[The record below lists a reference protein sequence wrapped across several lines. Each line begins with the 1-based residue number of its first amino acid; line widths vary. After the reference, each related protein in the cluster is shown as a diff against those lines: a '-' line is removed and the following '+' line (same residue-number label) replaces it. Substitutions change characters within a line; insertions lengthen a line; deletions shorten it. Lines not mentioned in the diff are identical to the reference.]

1 MWLNRIPATARR
13 VLLVLVD
20 IGSIGLSL
28 YFSFYVRFDGNMP
41 GDQSWLLREL
51 FLVQLPIRLGFFYF
65 YGLYRGMWRYAS
77 MQDLMTIF
85 RAVSLSSLLA
95 IAVVLFS
102 QDFNGLP
109 RSVFVMDWIFTVT
122 FAGGARFIVRVLQT
136 YPFNQKSGK
145 RVLIFGAG
153 DAGEGL
159 LRRIGVSGTDLC
171 VIGFA
176 DDDPAKQNM
185 RIHGVPVLGSR
196 KRLPELVSQHGI
208 EEIFIAIPSAPPA
221 VFREIVSECHAV
233 KVRFRRVPSSKDLLN
248 GPAACGV
255 SNLPEVQLED
265 LLGRAPIT
273 LDNENVAVLLRDKI
287 IMVTGA
293 GGSIGSELCRQIAH
307 FKPRH
312 LIMLDQAENGLYEAD
327 MDMRQKKI
335 EASRDLVIADITD
348 GRRINEV
355 FAQYRPQL
363 VFHAA
368 AHKHVPMMEMNKK
381 EAIKNNVLGSR
392 TLAEAA
398 HRYGAEKFVMISTDK
413 AVNPTSIMGA
423 SKRLA
428 EMLLQGMAGRSFT
441 AFTTVRFG
449 NVLGS
454 NGSVVPLFKKQLLQG
469 GPLTVTHPDIER
481 FFMTIPEAVQLVL
494 QAGAMGK
501 GGEIYIL
508 DMGQPVKIVD
518 LARTLIT
525 LSGYTPEDIGIKFV
539 GLRPGEKLYEEL
551 WINDEK
557 ALPTGNSKIMIAQAN
572 APAESLEVDVD
583 DLLHLIGSGGAEEK
597 VLEQFCK
604 LVANYKTPVEN
615 GVHAKPAIAL
625 PTAATMNGK
634 AVHLI

>member
-1 MWLNRIPATARR
+1 MWIDRIPASTRR
-13 VLLVLVD
+13 LCLVFFD
-20 IGSIGLSL
+20 MGSIGLSL
-28 YFSFYVRFDGNMP
+28 YFAFYMRFEGNMP
-41 GDQSWLLREL
+41 ADQSWLMRAL
-51 FLVQLPIRLGFFYF
+51 FMIQLPIRLGFFYF

-77 MQDLMTIF
+77 IQDLMTIF
-85 RAVSLSSLLA
+85 RAMSLSSLVS

-102 QDFNGLP
+102 QNFQGLP
-109 RSVFVMDWIFTVT
+109 RSIFMMDWIFTVT
-122 FAGGARFIVRVLQT
+122 FVGGGRFFVRALQT

-159 LRRIGVSGTDLC
+159 LRRIVAAGGDLH
-171 VIGFA
+171 VVGFA
-176 DDDPAKQNM
+176 DDELAKQKM
-185 RIHGVPVLGSR
+185 RIHGVPVLGGR
-196 KRLPELVSQHGI
+196 RDLPGLVVRHRI
-208 EEIFIAIPSAPPA
+208 EEIFIAMPSAPPA

-233 KVRFRRVPSSKDLLN
+233 KVRFRRVPSSKDWLN
-248 GPAACGV
+248 GRLAV
-255 SNLPEVQLED
+255 SHLPEVQLED
-265 LLGRAPIT
+265 LLGRAPVT
-273 LDNENVAVLLRDKI
+273 LDHENVAVFLRDKVV
-287 IMVTGA
+287 MVTGA
-293 GGSIGSELCRQIAH
+293 GGSIGSELCRQIVH

-327 MDMRQKKI
+327 MDMRQKKL
-335 EASRDLVIADITD
+335 EVGRDLVIADITD
-348 GRRINEV
+348 ARRVNEV
-355 FAQYRPQL
+355 FAKYRPQI

-398 HRYGAEKFVMISTDK
+398 HRFGAEKFVMISTDK

-441 AFTTVRFG
+441 AFITVRFG

-454 NGSVVPLFKKQLLQG
+454 NGSVVPLFKKQLLHG

-494 QAGAMGK
+494 QAGSMGK

-508 DMGQPVKIVD
+508 DMGQPMKIVD
-518 LARTLIT
+518 LARNLIT
-525 LSGYTPEDIGIKFV
+525 LSGYTPEDIGIQFV

-551 WINDEK
+551 WIPDEK
-557 ALPTGNSKIMIAQAN
+557 ILPTGNSKIMIAQAS
-572 APAESLEVDVD
+572 APPETLDDDVD
-583 DLLHLIGSGGAEEK
+583 DLLHLIGSGVEEEK
-597 VLEQFCK
+597 VLERFCR
-604 LVANYKTPVEN
+604 LVTNYKSPAETKVSIVTP
-615 GVHAKPAIAL
+615 
-625 PTAATMNGK
+625 ATHLNGK
-634 AVHLI
+634 TVHVVLP

>member
-1 MWLNRIPATARR
+1 MR
-13 VLLVLVD
+13 
-20 IGSIGLSL
+20 G
-28 YFSFYVRFDGNMP
+28 FDGNMP
-41 GDQSWLLREL
+41 GDQSWLMREL

-109 RSVFVMDWIFTVT
+109 RSVFVMDWVFTVV
-122 FAGGARFIVRVLQT
+122 FVGGIRFLARALQM

-159 LRRIGVSGTDLC
+159 LRRISVSGAGLR

-176 DDDPAKQNM
+176 DDEPGKQNM
-185 RIHGVPVLGSR
+185 RIHGVPVLGGR
-196 KRLPELVSQHGI
+196 RNLPMLVSQHGI

-233 KVRFRRVPSSKDLLN
+233 KVRFRRVPSSKDFLN
-248 GPAACGV
+248 GRLTV

-265 LLGRAPIT
+265 LLGRAAVT
-273 LDNENVAVLLRDKI
+273 LENENVAAFLRDKVV
-287 IMVTGA
+287 MVTGA

-312 LIMLDQAENGLYEAD
+312 LVMLDQAENGLYEAD
-327 MDMRQKKI
+327 MDMRQKKL
-335 EASRDLVIADITD
+335 EVERTLAIADITEA
-348 GRRINEV
+348 RRISEV
-355 FAQYRPQL
+355 FAKYRPQI

-398 HRYGAEKFVMISTDK
+398 HRFGAEKFVMISTDK

-508 DMGQPVKIVD
+508 DMGQPIKIVD
-518 LARTLIT
+518 LARNLIT
-525 LSGYTPEDIGIKFV
+525 LSGYTPEDVGIQFV

-557 ALPTGNSKIMIAQAN
+557 VLPTGNSKIVIAQAN
-572 APAESLEVDVD
+572 PPAESLDDDVD
-583 DLLHLIGSGGAEEK
+583 DLLHLIGSGGTEEK
-597 VLEQFCK
+597 VLEQFCR

-615 GVHAKPAIAL
+615 GASAKPAVAL
-625 PTAATMNGK
+625 PVSTAMNGK
-634 AVHLI
+634 ALHVA

>member
-1 MWLNRIPATARR
+1 MWLNRIPVTARR
-13 VLLVLVD
+13 VLLVLLD
-20 IGSIGLSL
+20 FGSIGLSL

-41 GDQSWLLREL
+41 ADQAWLLREL
-51 FLVQLPIRLGFFYF
+51 FLVQLPVRLGFFYF

-77 MQDLMTIF
+77 LQDLMTIF
-85 RAVSLSSLLA
+85 RSVSLGSLLTIA
-95 IAVVLFS
+95 IVLFS

-122 FAGGARFIVRVLQT
+122 FVGGARFFVRALQT
-136 YPFNQKSGK
+136 YPFNRKSGK

-159 LRRIGVSGTDLC
+159 LRRISASGTDLR

-176 DDDPAKQNM
+176 DDAPTKQNM
-185 RIHGVPVLGSR
+185 RIHGVPVLGGR
-196 KRLPELVSQHGI
+196 KELPRLVSQHEI

-248 GPAACGV
+248 GRLAV

-265 LLGRAPIT
+265 LLGRAPVT
-273 LDNENVAVLLRDKI
+273 LDNDNVAGFLRDKI
-287 IMVTGA
+287 VMVTGA

-327 MDMRQKKI
+327 MDMCQKKI
-335 EASRDLVIADITD
+335 DVGRELVIADITD
-348 GRRINEV
+348 IRRINEV
-355 FAQYRPQL
+355 FAKYRPEI

-398 HRYGAEKFVMISTDK
+398 HRFHAEKFVMISTDK

-428 EMLLQGMAGRSFT
+428 EMLLQGMAGASAT

-481 FFMTIPEAVQLVL
+481 FFMMIPEAVQLVL

-501 GGEIYIL
+501 GGEIYVL
-508 DMGQPVKIVD
+508 DMGQPIKIVD
-518 LARTLIT
+518 LARNLIT

-557 ALPTGNSKIMIAQAN
+557 VLPTGNSKIMIAQAS

-583 DLLHLIGSGGAEEK
+583 DLLHLIGSGAAEAK
-597 VLEQFCK
+597 VLEQFCR
-604 LVANYKTPVEN
+604 LVTNYKSPAEN
-615 GVHAKPAIAL
+615 GAGAKPAIVI
-625 PTAATMNGK
+625 PAAPTMNGK
-634 AVHLI
+634 AVHVV

>member
-1 MWLNRIPATARR
+1 MWLNRIPPLARR
-13 VLLVLVD
+13 VLLVLSD
-20 IGSIGLSL
+20 LGSIGLSL
-28 YFSFYVRFDGNMP
+28 YLAFYVRFDGNMP
-41 GDQSWLLREL
+41 SDQSWLMREL
-51 FLVQLPIRLGFFYF
+51 FLLQLPVRLGFFYF

-85 RAVSLSSLLA
+85 RAVSLSSLMA
-95 IAVVLFS
+95 IAAVLFS
-102 QDFNGLP
+102 QDFLGLP

-122 FAGGARFIVRVLQT
+122 FVGGARFLVRALQT

-159 LRRIGVSGTDLC
+159 LRRINVSGTDLR
-171 VIGFA
+171 VIGFT
-176 DDDPAKQNM
+176 DDAPPKQKM
-185 RIHGVPVLGSR
+185 RIHGVPVLGGR
-196 KRLPELVSQHGI
+196 KDLPALVLRHQI

-233 KVRFRRVPSSKDLLN
+233 KVRFRRVPSSKDFLN
-248 GPAACGV
+248 GRLTL
-255 SNLPEVQLED
+255 NHLPEVQLED
-265 LLGRAPIT
+265 LLGRAPVT
-273 LDNENVAVLLRDKI
+273 LKNENVAGFLRDKI
-287 IMVTGA
+287 VMVTGA

-307 FKPRH
+307 FQPRH

-327 MDMRQKKI
+327 MDMRQKKL
-335 EASRDLVIADITD
+335 EVHRDLVIADITD
-348 GRRINEV
+348 ARRVSEV
-355 FAQYRPQL
+355 FAKYRPQII
-363 VFHAA
+363 FHAA

-398 HRYGAEKFVMISTDK
+398 HRFEAEKFVMISTDK

-428 EMLLQGMAGRSFT
+428 EMLLQGMSSRSFT
-441 AFTTVRFG
+441 AFATVRFG

-454 NGSVVPLFKKQLLQG
+454 NGSVVPLFTKQLLQG

-508 DMGQPVKIVD
+508 DMGQPIKIVD
-518 LARTLIT
+518 LARNLIT

-557 ALPTGNSKIMIAQAN
+557 ALPTGNGKILIAQATP
-572 APAESLEVDVD
+572 PAESLDDDVD
-583 DLLHLIGSGGAEEK
+583 DLLHLIGSGGNEEK
-597 VLEQFCK
+597 VLEQFCR
-604 LVANYKTPVEN
+604 LVKNYKPPIEN
-615 GVHAKPAIAL
+615 SADPKPALAL
-625 PTAATMNGK
+625 PTMATRNGK
-634 AVHLI
+634 ALHAA

>member
-1 MWLNRIPATARR
+1 MWLNRIPAPVRR
-13 VLLVLVD
+13 VLLVLSD
-20 IGSIGLSL
+20 IVSIGLSL
-28 YFSFYVRFDGNMP
+28 YLAFYVRFDGNMP
-41 GDQSWLLREL
+41 ADQSWLLREL
-51 FLVQLPIRLGFFYF
+51 FLIQLPVRLGFFYF

-85 RAVSLSSLLA
+85 RSVSLSSLLT

-102 QDFNGLP
+102 QDFTGLP

-122 FAGGARFIVRVLQT
+122 FIGGARFLVRALQT
-136 YPFNQKSGK
+136 YPFNRKSGK

-159 LRRIGVSGTDLC
+159 LRRINASGADLQ

-176 DDDPAKQNM
+176 DDAPTKQNM
-185 RIHGVPVLGSR
+185 RIHGVPVLGGR
-196 KRLPELVSQHGI
+196 KELPGLVSQHGI
-208 EEIFIAIPSAPPA
+208 EEIFIALPSASPS

-233 KVRFRRVPSSKDLLN
+233 KVRFRRMPSSKDLLN
-248 GPAACGV
+248 GRLAV

-265 LLGRAPIT
+265 LLGRAPVT
-273 LDNENVAVLLRDKI
+273 LDNENVAGFLRDKI
-287 IMVTGA
+287 VMVTGA

-312 LIMLDQAENGLYEAD
+312 LVMLDQAENGLYEAD

-335 EASRDLVIADITD
+335 EVGRDLVIADITD
-348 GRRINEV
+348 VRRINEV
-355 FAQYRPQL
+355 FAKYRPQI

-398 HRYGAEKFVMISTDK
+398 HRFSAEKFVMISTDK

-428 EMLLQGMAGRSFT
+428 EMLLQSMAGNSFT

-508 DMGQPVKIVD
+508 DMGQPIKIVD
-518 LARTLIT
+518 LARNLIT

-557 ALPTGNSKIMIAQAN
+557 VLPTGNSKIMIAQASL
-572 APAESLEVDVD
+572 PAESLEVDVD
-583 DLLHLIGSGGAEEK
+583 DLLHLIGSGGTEEK

-604 LVANYKTPVEN
+604 LVVNYKSPNEN
-615 GVHAKPAIAL
+615 GAGANPIITL
-625 PTAATMNGK
+625 PTATTMNGK
-634 AVHLI
+634 TVHVV

>member
-1 MWLNRIPATARR
+1 MWLNRIPPLARR
-13 VLLVLVD
+13 VLLVLSD
-20 IGSIGLSL
+20 FGSIGLSL
-28 YFSFYVRFDGNMP
+28 YLSFYVRFDGNMP
-41 GDQSWLLREL
+41 SDQSWLMRQL

-85 RAVSLSSLLA
+85 RAVSLSSLVA
-95 IAVVLFS
+95 MAAVMLS
-102 QDFNGLP
+102 QSFPGLP

-122 FAGGARFIVRVLQT
+122 FVGGVRFLVRALQT

-159 LRRIGVSGTDLC
+159 LRRINVSGTDLR

-176 DDDPAKQNM
+176 DDAPPKQMM
-185 RIHGVPVLGSR
+185 RIHGVPVLGGR
-196 KRLPELVSQHGI
+196 QDLPALVLRHQI

-221 VFREIVSECHAV
+221 VFREIVSECHGV

-248 GPAACGV
+248 GRLAL
-255 SNLPEVQLED
+255 SHLPEVQLED
-265 LLGRAPIT
+265 LLGRAPVT
-273 LDNENVAVLLRDKI
+273 LENENVVTFLRDKI
-287 IMVTGA
+287 VMVTGA

-327 MDMRQKKI
+327 MDMRQKKLDI
-335 EASRDLVIADITD
+335 NRNLVIADITD
-348 GRRINEV
+348 ARRVSEV
-355 FAQYRPQL
+355 FAKYRPQII
-363 VFHAA
+363 FHAA

-398 HRYGAEKFVMISTDK
+398 HRFDAEKFVMISTDK

-428 EMLLQGMAGRSFT
+428 EMLLQGMSKRSFT

-454 NGSVVPLFKKQLLQG
+454 NGSVVPLFKKQLLLG

-508 DMGQPVKIVD
+508 DMGQPIKIVD
-518 LARTLIT
+518 LARNLIT

-551 WINDEK
+551 WITDEK
-557 ALPTGNSKIMIAQAN
+557 VLPTGNSKIMIAEATP
-572 APAESLEVDVD
+572 PAESLEDDVD
-583 DLLHLIGSGGAEEK
+583 DLLHLIGSGGNEEK
-597 VLEQFCK
+597 VLEQFCR
-604 LVANYKTPVEN
+604 LVANYKLPVEN
-615 GVHAKPAIAL
+615 SADAKPAL
-625 PTAATMNGK
+625 PTATVMNGK
-634 AVHLI
+634 SLHAA